1 VNKLSTGDSL
11 RAGRMSKHE
20 FTIGISNAIQIRNL
34 HSIRCLCRNES
45 CSGDIFVAKEDKC
58 VGTIYES
65 FLVCHM
71 EIMLIDFSSKVLA
84 YHRCLSITY
93 EIKNSRRCIR
103 LRVDV

>member
-1 VNKLSTGDSL
+1 MSL
-11 RAGRMSKHE
+11 PLASPMQYKFGTCIVLDVYVAVSHVLK
-20 FTIGISNAIQIRNL
+20 
-34 HSIRCLCRNES
+34 
-45 CSGDIFVAKEDKC
+45 IFLLQRKC